1 MGHTYEWLLPVSDKC
16 TSQEGSVKTCVKESN
31 IFLFAFIFLGNFFC
45 TKYHFN
51 FLKLFMAPLILKIIL
66 INLFLFLLN
75 SKHKYLDWRLSNRFF
90 KTFHILL
97 HLFNCLHC
105 FERKLMTKTTDLNF
119 ISSIVKAISN
129 SLERLKTFSY
139 LKENI
144 SYNGV
149 ISSRNSLF

>member
-1 MGHTYEWLLPVSDKC
+1 MGHTYKWLLPVSDKWK
-16 TSQEGSVKTCVKESN
+16 SQEVSVKTCVKESN
-31 IFLFAFIFLGNFFC
+31 IFLFAFIFLGNLFC

-51 FLKLFMAPLILKIIL
+51 FLKLGMVPLILKIIL

-75 SKHKYLDWRLSNRFF
+75 SKHKYLDWRLYNRFF

-97 HLFNCLHC
+97 HLFNCLDC

-129 SLERLKTFSY
+129 SLKRLKTFSY